1 MTDRASDLR
10 RLLRAYRAGDDAQAR
25 RFYALLAPGL
35 TLFAR
40 TICRDDA
47 LADDCVQGAFLRA
60 LRAPFW
66 QIRGVDDPRA
76 WMASLVRSEALT
88 MQRTRRRAA
97 AREAAASN
105 GRLLDDA
112 LAPADPALRHA
123 IDRLPDEMR
132 EIVILRHLCGL
143 TFDQAASVLDQNRN
157 TLAAR
162 HRRAIERLRDALAP
176 AADAPDREGIRH
188 APHA

>member
-1 MTDRASDLR
+1 MSGKASDLR
-10 RLLRAYRAGDDAQAR
+10 TLLRAFRAGDDTGAR

-66 QIRGVDDPRA
+66 KVRGVDDPRA

-97 AREAAASN
+97 ARDAAASN
-105 GRLLDDA
+105 GRLHESRF
-112 LAPADPALRHA
+112 APADPALRDA
-123 IDRLPDEMR
+123 VADLPDDLR
-132 EIVILRHLCGL
+132 EIVILKHLCGL
-143 TFDQAASVLDQNRN
+143 TFDQAASVLDENRN

-162 HRRAIERLRDALAP
+162 HRRAIERLRAALSPAHDAST
-176 AADAPDREGIRH
+176 REGIRH